1 MLSSSSIA
9 YLSASLGE
17 KGLFS
22 SANILLIADVVPQ
35 VVLLMLL
42 LSRNEWNV
50 PPFCTHYQKQ
60 PNLVP
65 RSSRLT
71 VQYSGNYA
79 VKLTSFFK
87 HRILLPNLVNCSWW
101 WWIIRVIVANQI
113 RRNILNK
120 NALKSLDCWE
130 IR

>member
-42 LSRNEWNV
+42 LSRNE
-50 PPFCTHYQKQ
+50 
-60 PNLVP
+60 
-65 RSSRLT
+65 
-71 VQYSGNYA
+71 
-79 VKLTSFFK
+79 
-87 HRILLPNLVNCSWW
+87 
-101 WWIIRVIVANQI
+101 
-113 RRNILNK
+113 
-120 NALKSLDCWE
+120 
-130 IR
+130 